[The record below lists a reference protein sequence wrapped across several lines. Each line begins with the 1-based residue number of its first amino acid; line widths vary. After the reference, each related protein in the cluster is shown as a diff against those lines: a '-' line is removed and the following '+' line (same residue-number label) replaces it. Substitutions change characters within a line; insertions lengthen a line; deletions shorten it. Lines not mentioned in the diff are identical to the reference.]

1 MNETLADILGFV
13 EQDEEVSFLFELAT
27 DLEDKAYKAEQVDD
41 LLEFLREDL
50 GETKAFTDSGDGGY
64 MAERFRM
71 SFTLLT
77 VAQERVGALYN
88 DLMQLAKG
96 VYQYNVQAK
105 EKASA
110 GVGAHTGAQ
119 DKTFSQV

>member
-1 MNETLADILGFV
+1 MNEILADILGLT
-13 EQDEEVSFLFELAT
+13 EQGEGVSFLFELAT
-27 DLEDKAYKAEQVDD
+27 EIENKAYKGEQVGD

-50 GETKAFTDSGDGGY
+50 EETKAFNDSDDEGY

-71 SFTLLT
+71 SLTLLT
-77 VAQERVGALYN
+77 VAQERAGALYN
-88 DLMQLAKG
+88 DLIQLAEG
-96 VYQYNVQAK
+96 LYQYKKQAK

-119 DKTFSQV
+119 DKTFRQV

>member
-1 MNETLADILGFV
+1 MNEILADILRLT
-13 EQDEEVSFLFELAT
+13 EQGEEVNFLFELAT
-27 DLEDKAYKAEQVDD
+27 ELENKAYKAEQVGD

-50 GETKAFTDSGDGGY
+50 AETKAFTDSGY
-64 MAERFRM
+64 MTERLRM

-77 VAQERVGALYN
+77 VAQERAGALYN
-88 DLMQLAKG
+88 DLVQLAKG
-96 VYQYNVQAK
+96 LYQYKKQAK

-119 DKTFSQV
+119 E